1 MTMMEAPERAFTASD
16 RNNNERA
23 FTASDRNKV
32 LTTRELAEVPADG
45 FDADALETALRRV
58 GAQRYHSLHPF
69 HKLLHGGKLNKPQ
82 VQAWALNRYY
92 YQASIPRKDLALM
105 SQMTD
110 KAMRLEW
117 RQRYFDHD
125 GIGEDEGG
133 IERWLRLTDALGLP
147 RDYVISTDGLLPE
160 TRHAVDAYVT
170 FVRSKPLLE
179 GIASSLTELFAP
191 KLHSERIEGMLA
203 SYDFIQDSAM
213 AYFRRRLGQAPR
225 DVDFALNYVK
235 ANARTVGEQQAVIKA
250 LIFKTDVLWAQL
262 DGLYFAYVEPGLIP
276 PGAFRPEQ

>member
-1 MTMMEAPERAFTASD
+1 MTAMPDM
-16 RNNNERA
+16 
-23 FTASDRNKV
+23 V
-32 LTTRELAEVPADG
+32 LTSRELAQVPAGG
-45 FDADALETALRRV
+45 FDPAGLENALRRV
-58 GAQRYHSLHPF
+58 GAQRYHNLHPF
-69 HKLLHGGKLNKPQ
+69 HKLLHGGKLSKGQ

-105 SQMTD
+105 SHMTD

-125 GIGEDEGG
+125 GTGEDEGG
-133 IERWLRLTDALGLP
+133 IERWLRLTDALGLD
-147 RDYVISTDGLLPE
+147 RAYVVSTDGILPE

-170 FVRSKPLLE
+170 FTRTKPLLE

-203 SYDFIQDSAM
+203 SYDFIDDGAM
-213 AYFRRRLGQAPR
+213 AYFRRRLTQAPR

-235 ANARTVGEQQAVIKA
+235 THARTAPEQRAALEA
-250 LIFKTDVLWAQL
+250 LIFKTTVLWAQL
-262 DGLYFAYVEPGLIP
+262 DGLYYAYVEPGHIP
-276 PGAFRPEQ
+276 PGAFRPET

>member
-1 MTMMEAPERAFTASD
+1 MTAMEGATIDMALTA
-16 RNNNERA
+16 
-23 FTASDRNKV
+23 
-32 LTTRELAEVPADG
+32 RELAAAPQEG
-45 FDADALETALRRV
+45 FDPAGLEAALHRV
-58 GAQRYHSLHPF
+58 GAQRYHNLHPF
-69 HKLLHGGKLNKPQ
+69 HKLLHGGKLRKGQ

-133 IERWLRLTDALGLP
+133 IERWLRLTDALGLD
-147 RDYVISTDGLLPE
+147 RDYVTSTEGILPE

-170 FVRSKPLLE
+170 FTRTKPLLE

-203 SYDFIQDSAM
+203 SYDFIDDAMM

-225 DVDFALNYVK
+225 DVNFALNYVK
-235 ANARTVGEQQAVIKA
+235 RHARTAPEQKAVIEA
-250 LIFKTDVLWAQL
+250 LIFKTNVLWAQL
-262 DGLYFAYVEPGLIP
+262 DGLYYAYVEPGHIP
-276 PGAFRPEQ
+276 PGAFRPGA